1 MITHLPGQYQLAHGG
16 ILSQF
21 PRLTVLQI
29 GGLAEFSTRNND
41 DDPPV
46 LVEGKHD
53 IDGRALLVQFPA
65 YILPRLFS
73 PPSSIPF
80 FLIRGSTKWTF
91 RALSFSSQS
100 PYSYH
105 NELVVQALTATQ
117 SAAQPV
123 RLRDMER
130 LNFEWAISYQDL
142 TNILYLCPKL
152 RALSVRILKSTD
164 PGSSQS
170 KAQFYDW
177 INRESGTLRDI
188 SLHKANLNC
197 LPQLQMAKRVYFS
210 CKAHLSEKWMREEYL
225 VERRTRSASSIESL
239 VLRLSVPAGK
249 SPPSPFLV
257 AKLIHHCI
265 TRHTIVQIDG
275 KTGNTEAD
283 RQWLEMVRSTLR
295 WLRDEEELARAVPC
309 GYFKVPSPQAAESEE
324 LDATAGSV
332 EDSCRVKR
340 EESCLVKREE
350 AD

>member
-21 PRLTVLQI
+21 PRLAILQI
-29 GGLAEFSTRNND
+29 GGLAEFTTRD
-41 DDPPV
+41 DEDDPY
-46 LVEGKHD
+46 LIVEEKHD
-53 IDGRALLVQFPA
+53 VDGRALLVQFSP
-65 YILPRLFS
+65 YTLPSLFS
-73 PPSSIPF
+73 PPPNNSLFSVP
-80 FLIRGSTKWTF
+80 GSAKWSF
-91 RALSFSSQS
+91 RALSFSPQS
-100 PYSYH
+100 PSSCH
-105 NELVVQALTATQ
+105 NEFLMQAHTASQ
-117 SAAQPV
+117 SAAQPF
-123 RLRDMER
+123 RFRDVEQ
-130 LNFEWAISYQDL
+130 LDFKWAISYQDL

-152 RALSVRILKSTD
+152 RALSVRIVKSTD

-170 KAQFYDW
+170 RAQFYDW

-197 LPQLQMAKRVYFS
+197 LPQVQMAKRVYFS
-210 CKAHLSEKWMREEYL
+210 CKAQLSEQWMREEYL
-225 VERRTRSASSIESL
+225 VERRTRLASSIESL
-239 VLRLSVPAGK
+239 VLRLSVPTGK
-249 SPPSPFLV
+249 PPPSPFLV
-257 AKLIHHCI
+257 AKMIHHCI
-265 TRHTIVQIDG
+265 TRRTTVQIDG

-340 EESCLVKREE
+340 EESCIVKREE